1 MLVKNHLHGIIH
13 SDNAT
18 KPSLE
23 KVTEVDIYEYPF
35 LQPLETFSFDHNGA
49 RFKNEKM
56 GVIVEIPKG
65 TIEDGLTVNIK
76 VGIAL
81 HGPFSYP
88 TNMHPISPILFLCPQ
103 EEVRLLQPIKII
115 LPHIM
120 QDDSG
125 VILLKAHHSDT
136 DYNGEKTVHHFK
148 PLESR
153 AKVMSLFKHK
163 KGNYCLFS
171 LDHFCFTCIG
181 KEDKQTVSN
190 FGYSLTCV
198 KPKVCKDCSD
208 VYIYVSFNMPPC
220 KEVSS

>member
-35 LQPLETFSFDHNGA
+35 LQPLETFSFDHDGA

-65 TIEDGLTVNIK
+65 AIEDGLTVNIK

-103 EEVRLLQPIKII
+103 EEVQLLQPIKII

-181 KEDKQTVSN
+181 KEDKKTVSN